1 MWTKEAEAMNV
12 IDWFHSVGM
21 GGKKKKQVERWS
33 NGLKNLASLK
43 EVFHCGKHNSIN
55 VFGYD
60 FSTQMDVFISLKTYF
75 SQMFSLNI
83 WLILCFKSHV
93 ALNEGHVQNT
103 TILYFI

>member
-1 MWTKEAEAMNV
+1 MWAEETEAMNV

-21 GGKKKKQVERWS
+21 EKKVERWS

-60 FSTQMDVFISLKTYF
+60 FSTQMDVFISLKIYF
-75 SQMFSLNI
+75 SQNVFPECMAHIVL
-83 WLILCFKSHV
+83 
-93 ALNEGHVQNT
+93 
-103 TILYFI
+103 